1 MSYVS
6 SRKSPCHP
14 SVTQCH
20 LRPPAQSHLG
30 DRVQEWHTSPTATH
44 KATVDSFT
52 MPVPGPHGSLA
63 QTCYTH
69 EAKVVATQPHC
80 VQASPQSVPYV
91 HTTTGALPFMAA
103 LACVRTQAPYCY
115 LAVSPCLQ
123 GQLSHMLCQACC
135 CAHAQPSSW
144 HLMQYTRPGPH
155 HSYQLC
161 CIHVPRPHAVT

>member
-123 GQLSHMLCQACC
+123 GQLSHMFVPGLLLGTCPGLILAFN
-135 CAHAQPSSW
+135 AVHAARPPSFIPALL
-144 HLMQYTRPGPH
+144 H
-155 HSYQLC
+155 
-161 CIHVPRPHAVT
+161 PRA